1 MKGKLILLV
10 IILIATLLRVI
21 NLGSIPVGF
30 NDDEAAFGYN
40 AYSILKTGQDEWGRK
55 IPFPVFESFG
65 DWKLVGYLYMTVVPV
80 KLFGLSEFS
89 TRLPSVF
96 FGVLAVFATYL
107 LSKKLFN
114 REIAYG
120 AAFLLAISPWHIV
133 ASRNAFESDVL
144 IFLITISVYF
154 FLCGL
159 QKSKYLLFSYLGFIA
174 GFYIY
179 RSSWIF
185 VPLFILTQVYFFRSQ
200 IKKAVLKHSR
210 YFIAITFL
218 ILPLVPVVLT
228 FKGQSRFIQE
238 SFVSGTSKIG
248 IINNINEKR
257 GLCQTKVPG
266 IVCRLIH
273 NKYSYFANTYINNY
287 LGNLSGATFFNKANP
302 TGFQSFAT
310 RSVFYIF
317 ELPFLIAGLIFLFKK
332 KDQGAKILL
341 PWLLLA
347 PVGASMVGI
356 GNFGRINIIMPV
368 PQIIEAFGFFSL
380 FGLIKKIELRK
391 VALIFVIC
399 VISISFLEFISEL
412 FLVEPYTTARAA
424 RYGYKELFNYL
435 GSQEN
440 SYNQILISKKIDSSH
455 QYIQYVFFQKVN
467 PQYFI
472 ANANRPKT
480 DNGWVDFESIGKYQF
495 VHSIPEVPKIPKKT
509 LGVVGENEVEYPI
522 PPKFIIRDLRG
533 DILFKIY
540 DIDEVKE
547 KLQAVVNNS

>member
-10 IILIATLLRVI
+10 IILIATLLRLI
-21 NLGSIPVGF
+21 NLASIPVGF

-65 DWKLVGYLYMTVVPV
+65 DWKLTGYLYMTVVSV

-107 LSKKLFN
+107 LSKKLFD
-114 REIAYG
+114 REIALG
-120 AAFLLAISPWHIV
+120 AAFLLTISPWHII

-144 IFLITISVYF
+144 IFFITISVYF
-154 FLCGL
+154 FLRGL
-159 QKSKYLLFSYLGFIA
+159 QKSKYLLISYLGFIA
-174 GFYIY
+174 SFYIY

-185 VPLFILTQVYFFRSQ
+185 VPLLVITYIYFYRNK
-200 IKKAVLKHSR
+200 IKKALLKNSK
-210 YFIAITFL
+210 YFIVITLL

-238 SFVSGTSKIG
+238 SFISGTSNIG

-257 GLCQTKVPG
+257 GLCQTKIPG
-266 IVCRLIH
+266 VVCRLIH
-273 NKYSYFANTYINNY
+273 NKYSYYANTYVNNY
-287 LGNLSGATFFNKANP
+287 LGNLSGSTFFDKINP

-317 ELPFLIAGLIFLFKK
+317 ELPLLIAGLIFLFKNK
-332 KDQGAKILL
+332 NQAAKILI
-341 PWLLLA
+341 PWLLLV
-347 PVGASMVGI
+347 PVGASVAGI
-356 GNFGRINIIMPV
+356 GNFGRINIIMPA

-380 FGLIKKIELRK
+380 FGLIKKIQLRR
-391 VALIFVIC
+391 VALIFVIFI
-399 VISISFLEFISEL
+399 VAISFLEFISEL
-412 FLVEPYTTARAA
+412 FLVEPYATSRAE
-424 RYGYKELFNYL
+424 RYGYKELFSYLESQQNYY
-435 GSQEN
+435 S
-440 SYNQILISKKIDSSH
+440 QILISKKIDSSH
-455 QYIQYVFFQKVN
+455 QYIQYIFFQKVN
-467 PQYFI
+467 PRYFI
-472 ANANRPKT
+472 ANANRPRT

-495 VHSIPEVPKIPKKT
+495 IHSIPDVPKIPKNT
-509 LGVVGENEVEYPI
+509 LGVVGENEVEYPTA
-522 PPKFIIRDLRG
+522 PKFIIRDLRG

-540 DIDEVKE
+540 DIDKVKE
-547 KLQAVVNNS
+547 KLQAINKNS